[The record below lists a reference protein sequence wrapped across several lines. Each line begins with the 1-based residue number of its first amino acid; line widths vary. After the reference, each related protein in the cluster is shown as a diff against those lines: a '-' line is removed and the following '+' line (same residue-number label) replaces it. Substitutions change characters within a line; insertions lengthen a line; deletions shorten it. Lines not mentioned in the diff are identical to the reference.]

1 MPVPDRPAPDGRST
15 FVTDDGLHLFTQ
27 HWLPDGGAEA
37 IQSEVLLVHGYGEH
51 SGRYGHVARA
61 LNRAGAAVYT
71 YDQRGYGRSEGRRAY
86 VASFDRYLDD
96 LDHFQSY
103 LATQA
108 RMSGGSNP
116 DSSAARPRFLYGH
129 SMGGAVILLHALE
142 RRCEADG
149 LILSSPAIEVNPDI
163 APLLQKAARFVGR
176 IAPRLPT
183 VRSPEGNI
191 SRDPDVVAE
200 AEADPL
206 NYHGRVLARTG
217 AELLRS
223 NRRIQ
228 AQQEQLTLP
237 FLVFHGTAD
246 ALTSP
251 DASRRLYDRAA
262 SADKTIHVYDGLFH
276 ETHHEPERDQVL
288 SDVAAWVADRS

>member
-1 MPVPDRPAPDGRST
+1 MPVPDRPDPDGRST

-27 HWLPDGGAEA
+27 HWLPDGGADA
-37 IQSEVLLVHGYGEH
+37 VDSVVLLVHGYGEH

-86 VASFDRYLDD
+86 VESFDRYLDD
-96 LDHFQSY
+96 LEHFQSY
-103 LATQA
+103 VASRT
-108 RMSGGSNP
+108 RRT
-116 DSSAARPRFLYGH
+116 DSRDDRPHFLYGH
-129 SMGGAVILLHALE
+129 SMGGAVVLLHALE
-142 RRCEADG
+142 RRSGVDG

-176 IAPRLPT
+176 VAPRLPT
-183 VRSPEGNI
+183 VRSPEGSI

-206 NYHGRVLARTG
+206 NYHGRILARTG
-217 AELLRS
+217 AELLRA

-228 AQQEQLTLP
+228 AQQEHLTLP

-246 ALTSP
+246 TLTSP

-262 SADKTIHVYDGLFH
+262 AADKTMHVYDGLFH
-276 ETHHEPERDQVL
+276 ETHNEPERDQVL
-288 SDVAAWVADRS
+288 ADVTEWLAERS